1 MRIKWIVGQKFFGPL
16 GIYFGNI
23 SAQKWFVYKKKTF
36 WASICNE
43 FFMVN
48 SLESSIY
55 VMKSHRNKWIVSC
68 LRQHYYSISFPFSVL
83 CHGTSRGKIMIM
95 NDLWKMENK
104 FLVIKLVFVGI
115 ENLWF
120 ENCIYWI
127 AYLWRLLSYWDPLN

>member
-1 MRIKWIVGQKFFGPL
+1 MDCWTEVFRSIR
-16 GIYFGNI
+16 NI
-23 SAQKWFVYKKKTF
+23 IREYISSKMVCLQKKKTF

-68 LRQHYYSISFPFSVL
+68 LRQHYYSILFPFSVWYGS
-83 CHGTSRGKIMIM
+83 CRGKIMII

-115 ENLWF
+115 ENLWL

>member
-1 MRIKWIVGQKFFGPL
+1 MQM
-16 GIYFGNI
+16 
-23 SAQKWFVYKKKTF
+23 KWFVGLKFSVHSEYLY
-36 WASICNE
+36 ASIFQHSEREIKWNE

-68 LRQHYYSISFPFSVL
+68 LRQHYYSILFPFSVWYGS
-83 CHGTSRGKIMIM
+83 CRGKIMII

-104 FLVIKLVFVGI
+104 FSVIKLVFVGI
-115 ENLWF
+115 ENLWL